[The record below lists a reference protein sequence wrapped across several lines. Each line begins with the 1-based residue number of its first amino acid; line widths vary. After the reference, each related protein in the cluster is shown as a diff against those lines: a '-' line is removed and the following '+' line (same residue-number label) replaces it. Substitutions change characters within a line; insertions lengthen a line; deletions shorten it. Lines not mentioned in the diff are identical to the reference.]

1 MAENETDAA
10 AQEQDP
16 AQEME
21 TDEVSAGQPGA
32 VGYAPSQV
40 ESTRTRIQGGG
51 MGQTDLNQQ
60 RDPTTRDSSEKY

>member
-1 MAENETDAA
+1 MAENEPDDA

-16 AQEME
+16 AQDQE
-21 TDEVSAGQPGA
+21 TQGVEIGRNGP
-32 VGYAPSQV
+32 VGYAPATV
-40 ESTRTRIQGGG
+40 ESTRPPIQGGG

>member
-1 MAENETDAA
+1 MAENETDDA

-21 TDEVSAGQPGA
+21 SGETTVGQAGQA
-32 VGYAPSQV
+32 GYAPSAV
-40 ESTRTRIQGGG
+40 ESTRSRMQGGG
-51 MGQTDLNQQ
+51 VGQTDLNQQ

>member
-1 MAENETDAA
+1 MAEREIDDA

-16 AQEME
+16 AQELE
-21 TDEVSAGQPGA
+21 SQDTDVGKAGDS
-32 VGYAPSQV
+32 GYAPSAV
-40 ESTRTRIQGGG
+40 ESTRTRVQGGG

>member
-1 MAENETDAA
+1 MAENETDDA
-10 AQEQDP
+10 AQDQDP

-21 TDEVSAGQPGA
+21 SQDVSVGQPGSA
-32 VGYAPSQV
+32 GYAPSAV

-51 MGQTDLNQQ
+51 MGQTDLNHQ

>member
-1 MAENETDAA
+1 MAEQDSDHA

-16 AQEME
+16 AQEQEME
-21 TDEVSAGQPGA
+21 GVEIGESGP

-40 ESTRTRIQGGG
+40 ESTRSRTQGGG
-51 MGQTDLNQQ
+51 VGQTDLNQQ

>member
-1 MAENETDAA
+1 MAEKEINDA

-21 TDEVSAGQPGA
+21 NQEVSVGRPGT
-32 VGYAPSQV
+32 VGYAPSAT

>member
-1 MAENETDAA
+1 MAENDIEDA

-16 AQEME
+16 AQQGEGVE
-21 TDEVSAGQPGA
+21 IGENGP
-32 VGYAPSQV
+32 VGYAPSTT

>member
-1 MAENETDAA
+1 MAENETNDAA
-10 AQEQDP
+10 QDQDS

-21 TDEVSAGQPGA
+21 DQAVSTGQPGS
-32 VGYAPSQV
+32 VGYAPSAT
-40 ESTRTRIQGGG
+40 ESTRTRVQGGG

>member
-1 MAENETDAA
+1 MAENQIDDV

-16 AQEME
+16 AQESEMQGVE
-21 TDEVSAGQPGA
+21 IGQNGP
-32 VGYAPSQV
+32 VGYAPSTV
-40 ESTRTRIQGGG
+40 ESTRTRVQGGG

>member
-1 MAENETDAA
+1 MADNETNDA
-10 AQEQDP
+10 AQEPDP
-16 AQEME
+16 AQVME
-21 TDEVSAGQPGA
+21 NQESPAGETGP
-32 VGYAPSQV
+32 VGYAPSAI

>member
-1 MAENETDAA
+1 MAENEIDDAA
-10 AQEQDP
+10 QDQDR

-21 TDEVSAGQPGA
+21 NQKTAAGQPGG
-32 VGYAPSQV
+32 VGYAPATL
-40 ESTRTRIQGGG
+40 ESTRTRMQGGG

>member
-1 MAENETDAA
+1 VAENETDGA

-21 TDEVSAGQPGA
+21 SRDTTVGQIGEA
-32 VGYAPSQV
+32 GYAPSTV
-40 ESTRTRIQGGG
+40 ETNRARIQGGG
-51 MGQTDLNQQ
+51 VGQTDLDQQ